1 MDILTNGKISNDGN
15 SFFLGLNSL
24 SSALNTF
31 SDSSKL
37 NTFYTQSNNVNNII
51 LYSVLMQQ
59 QIQ

>member
-24 SSALNTF
+24 SGALNTF